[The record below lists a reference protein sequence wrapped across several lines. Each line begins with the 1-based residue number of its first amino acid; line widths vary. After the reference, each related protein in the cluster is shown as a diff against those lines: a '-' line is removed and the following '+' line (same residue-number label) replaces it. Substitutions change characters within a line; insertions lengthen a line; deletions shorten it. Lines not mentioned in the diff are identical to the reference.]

1 MDIALILGLIMGFG
15 MLLTGFSIEGGSIP
29 SLVAISP
36 MFVVFGGTLG
46 AVMTQF
52 PMHEVMTIPLK
63 LKYALSALPSKDSEL
78 IETLVTL
85 TEKARRE
92 GILSLE
98 NDLADRP
105 DGPKYDPMLKKGARL
120 AVDGIEP
127 QIISE
132 ILENEIF
139 IFEHKRKNDAAV
151 FEAAGG
157 YSPTMGIIG
166 TVMGLVMVLGNMDKP
181 SELGGAIAAAFIAT
195 LYGVAFANLVY
206 LPIAGK
212 IKFKAKREALQ
223 KQLIKEGI
231 MSIQAGENS
240 RILREKLEIFSD
252 EKRKEVAKT

>member
-15 MLLTGFSIEGGSIP
+15 MLLTGFMMEGGAFA
-29 SLVAISP
+29 SLIAISP
-36 MFVVFGGTLG
+36 MFIVFGGTLG
-46 AVMTQF
+46 AVLTQF
-52 PMHEVMTIPLK
+52 PLSEVLTLPLK
-63 LKYALSALPSKDSEL
+63 IKYALGSLSSKDSDL
-78 IETLVTL
+78 IDTLVAL

-105 DGPKYDPMLKKGARL
+105 DGPKYDQMLKKGARL

-139 IFEHKRKNDAAV
+139 IFEHKKKNDAAV

-166 TVMGLVMVLGNMDKP
+166 TVMGLIQVLGNMADP
-181 SELGGAIAAAFIAT
+181 SELGPAVAMAFIAT
-195 LYGVAFANLVY
+195 LYGVSFANLVY

-240 RILREKLEIFSD
+240 RILREKLEIFCED
-252 EKRKEVAKT
+252 KRKEVVKA